1 MIEKSQLETELKT
14 TQLLKGCTI
23 TVKIS
28 KSKVILSG
36 RVQTSDQ
43 KGEAERLAWD
53 VIGVWTVAN
62 ELVIDQGMRPPG
74 SAEIDTGNG

>member
-14 TQLLKGCTI
+14 TLSLKGCMI
-23 TVKIS
+23 NVKIS

-36 RVQTSDQ
+36 RVQTPDQ
-43 KGEAERLAWD
+43 KGVAERLAWE

-62 ELVIDQGMRPPG
+62 ELVIDQGICAPG
-74 SAEIDTGNG
+74 GAEGDTGNG